1 MTTTT
6 NSQQSEETKQYDVVG
21 TRPIRHDGVDKVIGA
36 AKYGAD
42 TQLPGMLHGKVLR
55 SPHAHARIR
64 AIDTSKAEALTGV
77 TAVVTSK
84 DFPIIADKIID
95 LAETQGNARLLAEHV
110 MAADKALYKGH
121 AVAAVSAT
129 SPHIAEIALGL
140 IEIDYE
146 VLKPVLTLD
155 EAMKDDAP
163 LLHENL
169 TTYFKLERFAK
180 GDDTGMKS
188 NIASHIQHKLGDV
201 EKGFQEA
208 DVIVE
213 REFTTQT
220 VHQGYIEPHASTA
233 TWAGDG
239 RLTIWTCT
247 QGSFAIRSSC
257 AAILDIPE
265 SQIRVIPTEIGG
277 GFGAKI
283 TTYLEPVA
291 AVLSKKS
298 GRPVKIVMS
307 RKEVFEGTGP
317 TSASRMRT
325 KIGATKDGKITAAQL
340 WLAFEAG
347 AYPGSPIGGATLCAT
362 GPYNIENLLVDGYD
376 VVCNKQKVQAYRA
389 PGQPQGAFS
398 VEPVIDELAEK
409 LGMDPLEF
417 RLKNAVKEGDRMP
430 SGVPHPH
437 FGVTEMEEAMKAHDH
452 YQTPLTGPN
461 QGRGVAVGYRWQ
473 GGQASSATITVNS
486 DGTINLITGSVDI
499 GGSRT
504 AVAMQAAEILGLR
517 AEDVSPTVVDT
528 DTIGWTGVTG
538 GSRTAFDT
546 GLAAI
551 QASEEIVRLMK
562 VRAAL
567 LWEVEEDDVNF
578 DHGTFICGKT
588 EDTISFKDLSARL
601 MRTGGPVTCSV
612 SPASPGSG
620 PIIAGNLV
628 DVEVDPET
636 GKVEILRFTAFM
648 DVGTAVH
655 PAYVEGQIQGGTVQ
669 GIGWALNESYI
680 YDENGAMLNSS
691 FLDYRM
697 PTSLDVPMIDTVMI
711 EVPNP
716 KHPFGLRGVGE
727 APIIPPL
734 PALANAVSHA
744 IGVRMSDLP
753 LTPDVILSAI
763 ESKGA

>member
-6 NSQQSEETKQYDVVG
+6 NSQQSPEASQYDVVG

-42 TQLPGMLHGKVLR
+42 IQLSGMLHGKVLR
-55 SPHAHARIR
+55 SPYAHARIR
-64 AIDTSKAEALTGV
+64 SIDTSKAEAISGV

-84 DFPIIADKIID
+84 DFPIISDSIID
-95 LAETQGNARLLAEHV
+95 LSETQGNARLMAEHV

-129 SPHIAEIALGL
+129 SPHIAELALEA

-146 VLKPVLTLD
+146 VLKPVLSLE
-155 EAMKDDAP
+155 EAMKEDAP
-163 LLHENL
+163 LLHDNL

-180 GDDTGMKS
+180 GDDTGAKS

-201 EKGFQEA
+201 EEGFQEA

-265 SQIRVIPTEIGG
+265 SQVRVIPTEIGG

-298 GRPVKIVMS
+298 GRPVKVVMS
-307 RKEVFEGTGP
+307 RKDVFEGTGP
-317 TSASRMRT
+317 TSASLMRT

-340 WLAFEAG
+340 WMAFEAG
-347 AYPGSPIGGATLCAT
+347 AYPGSPIGGGTLCAT
-362 GPYNIENLLVDGYD
+362 GPYNIANLLVDGYD

-389 PGQPQGAFS
+389 PGQPQGAFA

-409 LGMDPLEF
+409 LGIDPIEF
-417 RLKNAVKEGDRMP
+417 RLMNGSKEGDRMP
-430 SGVPHPH
+430 NGVPHPH
-437 FGVTEMEEAMKAHDH
+437 FGIKEMEEAMRAHPH
-452 YQTPLTGPN
+452 YKTSLTGPN

-473 GGQASSATITVNS
+473 GGQASSATITVNN
-486 DGTINLITGSVDI
+486 DGTINLVTGSVDI

-504 AVAMQAAEILGLR
+504 AVAMQAAEILGIK

-551 QASEEIVRLMK
+551 QASEEIIRLMK
-562 VRAAL
+562 ARAAIT
-567 LWEVEEDDVNF
+567 WEMKEEDVSF
-578 DHGTFICGKT
+578 DHGTFLCAKT

-612 SPASPGSG
+612 SAASPGSG

-636 GKVEILRFTAFM
+636 GKVDILRFTAFM
-648 DVGTAVH
+648 DVGTAIH

-669 GIGWALNESYI
+669 GIGWALNESYF
-680 YDENGAMLNSS
+680 YDDEGSMLNSS

-697 PTSLDVPMIDTVMI
+697 PTSLDVPMIETVMI

-716 KHPFGLRGVGE
+716 KHIFGVRGVGE

-734 PALANAVSHA
+734 PALANAISDA
-744 IGVRMSDLP
+744 IGVRMLDLP
-753 LTPDVILSAI
+753 MTPDVILTAL
-763 ESKGA
+763 ESKEA